1 MISSISKIEALLTG
15 ITRTQLNKLPH
26 DQAVRF
32 ARALRRI
39 ADVADHPPVQPPKT
53 TAGMMEAARA
63 VRSVLNTDDSPG
75 PTPNG
80 RARREQRRGALRA
93 PEIGA

>member
-15 ITRTQLNKLPH
+15 ITRAQLNKLPH

-32 ARALRRI
+32 ACALRRI

-53 TAGMMEAARA
+53 TAG
-63 VRSVLNTDDSPG
+63 
-75 PTPNG
+75 
-80 RARREQRRGALRA
+80 
-93 PEIGA
+93 